1 MGHHVPKTPHAPRP
15 RSRRR
20 KTPAYEA
27 YRCHKQVPESNR
39 YDHGRII
46 GQAKWIVFRDGMPE
60 EIPLAGDYWESE
72 DDKEY
77 AKCVYEGLVE
87 PRRMVARSAEGT
99 LVGVF
104 VHSVVLYAVGQIH

>member
-1 MGHHVPKTPHAPRP
+1 MYPKHLTPLGRVQGAERLL
-15 RSRRR
+15 RMKR
-20 KTPAYEA
+20 TDAT
-27 YRCHKQVPESNR
+27 NR
-39 YDHGRII
+39 FLKATDMTTGEII

-60 EIPLAGDYWESE
+60 KIPLAGDYWESE

-77 AKCVYEGLVE
+77 AKCIYEGLVE